1 MVFLNDLFQGFDSL
15 CEDFHVYKVE
25 TVGDCYVASVGV
37 VTGEVINSD
46 FLMQSGESLASPLS
60 VDSEGGR
67 PSLVESDASPRSSQ
81 ASARSLQALK
91 REGSSGVFHEFAPE
105 YLASIRNTELLVGF
119 AKAMVREART
129 MVKPKLKT
137 PVELRI
143 GIHTGN
149 VMSGLIG
156 KNPQPPFPLSL
167 SLSHIRSKK

>member
-1 MVFLNDLFQGFDSL
+1 MLVSSLSL
-15 CEDFHVYKVE
+15 CAFSTLRV
-25 TVGDCYVASVGV
+25 
-37 VTGEVINSD
+37 
-46 FLMQSGESLASPLS
+46 
-60 VDSEGGR
+60 
-67 PSLVESDASPRSSQ
+67 
-81 ASARSLQALK
+81 QALK
-91 REGSSGVFHEFAPE
+91 REGSSGVFDEFAPE

-156 KNPQPPFPLSL
+156 KYPQPPSL
-167 SLSHIRSKK
+167 PFSHSLSHSL